1 MEFKHESNS
10 IAEAL
15 GISESHLGEISE
27 KLSQIAIEVVTA
39 DDKKPSHIAQKL
51 ADELSY
57 TELIFVA
64 TQYLAEKINDFESQ
78 RKDAITSILKKILRD
93 LGEE

>member
-1 MEFKHESNS
+1 MEFNHESRS

-15 GISESHLGEISE
+15 GMSESHLAELTG
-27 KLSQIAIEVVTA
+27 KLSEIAMEVVTA
-39 DDKKPSHIAQKL
+39 GNKKPSHISQKL
-51 ADELSY
+51 AEELSY
-57 TELIFVA
+57 SELIFVA

>member
-39 DDKKPSHIAQKL
+39 GDKKPSHIAQKL
-51 ADELSY
+51 AE
-57 TELIFVA
+57 
-64 TQYLAEKINDFESQ
+64 
-78 RKDAITSILKKILRD
+78 
-93 LGEE
+93 